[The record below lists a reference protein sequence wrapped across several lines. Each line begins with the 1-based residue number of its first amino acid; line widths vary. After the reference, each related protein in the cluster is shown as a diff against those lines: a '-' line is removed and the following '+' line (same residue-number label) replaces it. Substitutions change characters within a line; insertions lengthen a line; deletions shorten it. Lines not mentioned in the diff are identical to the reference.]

1 MFLIFFLAGAIW
13 LIGRKVNIPVQA
25 RGLLIGLLYVV
36 VLSIHTVLP
45 DGAPL
50 REATGGSAAT
60 WLMLGAAA
68 ALVLLY
74 REGLRRLRARVAPPP
89 PAQGGPQGPF
99 SDAELERYARHIV
112 LREIGGMGQKRL
124 KDAKVLVVGAGGL
137 GSPALLYL
145 AGAGVGTIGVIDDDT
160 VALSNLARQ
169 VIHTDARSDMPKV
182 FSAEEAMTALNPGVE
197 VKPYNRKL
205 SPEIAEELF
214 DDFDLVLD
222 GTDSFDTRAL
232 VNRACVATGTP
243 LISGAISQW
252 DGQLSLFDPV
262 RGAPC
267 YACIFPEAPAPGL
280 APSCAE
286 GGVAGPL
293 PGVIGSMMALEAV
306 KEITQAGEGL
316 GGRMLIYDALDAETR
331 VMRLKRDPNCAVCK
345 DA

>member
-1 MFLIFFLAGAIW
+1 MFLVFFLAGAIW
-13 LIGRKVNIPVQA
+13 LVGRQINMPIQA
-25 RGLLIGLLYVV
+25 RWLLIGLLYVV
-36 VLSIHTVLP
+36 ILSIHTVLP
-45 DGAPL
+45 EGAAL
-50 REATGGSAAT
+50 REATGGTAAS
-60 WLMLGAAA
+60 WVMLGAAA
-68 ALVLLY
+68 AVVLVY
-74 REGLRRLRARVAPPP
+74 REVLRRLRARVAPPP

-99 SDAELERYARHIV
+99 SEAELERYARHIV

-169 VIHTDARSDMPKV
+169 VIHADARSGMPKV
-182 FSAEEAMTALNPGVE
+182 FSAEEAMTALNPKIT

-205 SPEIAEELF
+205 TAEIAEELF

-222 GTDSFDTRAL
+222 GTDSFETRAM
-232 VNRACVATGTP
+232 VNAACVATGTP

-252 DGQLSLFDPV
+252 DGQISLFDPV

-280 APSCAE
+280 APNCAE
-286 GGVAGPL
+286 GGVVGPL

-316 GGRMLIYDALDAETR
+316 AGRMLIYDALDAETR
-331 VMRLKRDPNCAVCK
+331 VMRLKRNPDCVVCK